1 MKTYYVEF
9 TIKQAWVGIKIESD
23 KYMTTKQIRE
33 SLEKLGHKNVN
44 ILYIGGLIWNI
55 KNLQ

>member
-44 ILYIGGLIWNI
+44 ILYIGGLI
-55 KNLQ
+55 